1 MVIVILTH
9 GMFGEE
15 LLHAAEM
22 IIGRQKLYLYK
33 VEYQ

>member
-22 IIGRQKLYLYK
+22 IIGTRYNFHSI
-33 VEYQ
+33 VI